1 MTLISII
8 VPCYNQAQYLSECL
22 QSVSDQT
29 YTNWE
34 CIIINDGSTDNTDSI
49 ASQWTAKDSRIK
61 YIKKHNEGVCVAR
74 NTGISIAN
82 GEWILPLDGDDKIG
96 NDYLR
101 QAKEIMDSRPDV
113 GLIYAQAELFG
124 DECEIWNLPEYS
136 FKMLLRSN
144 MIYCT
149 GFYKKED
156 WIKTGGYDVSMKH
169 GWEDWE
175 FWINLLGTTNKNVF
189 RLDYLGFYYRIK
201 KNSRNYTLARNDEQ
215 VKEKIQY
222 ITTKHLNLY
231 LNHIGTFHHLC
242 DVIDDQ
248 NYNNFLL
255 QEKVKRYETNP
266 IIKFLKKIYNIFN

>member
-1 MTLISII
+1 MALISII

-22 QSVSDQT
+22 QSVLDQT

-34 CIIINDGSTDNTDSI
+34 CIIINDGSTDDTDDI
-49 ASQWTAKDSRIK
+49 ASQWAAKDKRIK
-61 YIKKHNEGVCVAR
+61 YIKKDNEGVCVAR
-74 NTGISIAN
+74 NTGIMAAK

-124 DECEIWNLPEYS
+124 DECEKWNLPEYN

-156 WIKTGGYDVSMKH
+156 WSKIGGYDVSMKH

-175 FWINLLGTTNKNVF
+175 FWINLLGTTNKDVF
-189 RLDYLGFYYRIK
+189 RLGYLGFYYRIK
-201 KNSRNYTLARNDEQ
+201 KDSRNYTLARNDEQ

-242 DVIDDQ
+242 DVIDDEK
-248 NYNNFLL
+248 YNNFLL
-255 QEKVKRYETNP
+255 QEKVRKYETNP
-266 IIKFLKKIYNIFN
+266 IIKFLKKIYNIFH

>member
-124 DECEIWNLPEYS
+124 DECEIWNLPEYN
-136 FKMLLRSN
+136 FKSLLRAN
-144 MIYCT
+144 MIYCSA
-149 GFYKKED
+149 FYKKED

-255 QEKVKRYETNP
+255 QEKVKRYETNL

>member
-8 VPCYNQAQYLSECL
+8 VPCYNQAEYLSDCI
-22 QSVSDQT
+22 QSVLDQT

-34 CIIINDGSTDNTDSI
+34 CIIVNDGSTDDTDKI
-49 ASQWTAKDSRIK
+49 AQRWTEQNSRIK
-61 YIKKHNEGVCVAR
+61 YIKKDNEGVCIAR
-74 NTGISIAN
+74 NTGISISK

-96 NDYLR
+96 RDYLR
-101 QAKEIMDSRPDV
+101 LAEEIMTSKPDV

-124 DECEIWNLPEYS
+124 EETGTWDLPPYS
-136 FKMLLRSN
+136 FRMLLRSN

-156 WIKTGGYDVSMKH
+156 WLKIGGYDISMKH

-175 FWINLLGTTNKNVF
+175 FWINLLGTTNKNVL

-201 KNSRNYTLARNDEQ
+201 KDSRNYTLARNDDQ

-222 ITTKHLNLY
+222 ITTKHLSLY
-231 LNHIGTFHHLC
+231 LEHIGTFHHLC
-242 DVIDDQ
+242 DVIDDLD
-248 NYNNFLL
+248 YNNFLL
-255 QEKVKRYETNP
+255 RNKLVKYESNF
-266 IIKFLKKIYNIFN
+266 IIKSLKKIYNIFN